1 MKALR
6 ATYEDRF
13 FGRLQRDDSA
23 ALQSLGRVLRAPR
36 GAVLMYEGEP
46 GDRIM
51 VLLAGRAK
59 VTRFVRSDGHEAL
72 VGITDPG
79 DLLGEVALLD
89 SGPRT
94 ATVTALESV
103 SMLVIAASI
112 FAAYLERRPQVAHL
126 VLEVLSR
133 RLRHSVELTSEL
145 AGLDALGRLASRL
158 VELVDRYGHQ
168 REDGIEISLELAQD
182 ELAAWT
188 GTSRASLG
196 KALQTLRA
204 VNCLETRRRQ
214 ILVRDLVALETYAGR
229 RRAGPRANPTCVA
242 A

>member
-1 MKALR
+1 MKAVSE
-6 ATYEDRF
+6 TYDDRF
-13 FGRLQRDDSA
+13 LGRLQADDRA
-23 ALQSLGRVLRAPR
+23 ALNSLGRVLRAPR

-51 VLLAGRAK
+51 VLLDGRAK
-59 VTRFVRSDGHEAL
+59 VTRFMSNGHEAL

-94 ATVTALESV
+94 ATVTALEPV

-112 FAAYLERRPQVAHL
+112 FAAYLERRPRVAHL
-126 VLEVLSR
+126 VLEVLSS
-133 RLRHSVELTSEL
+133 RLRHAVELTSEL

-158 VELVDRYGHQ
+158 VELVDRYGRQ

-204 VNCLETRRRQ
+204 VKCVETRRRQ
-214 ILVRDLVALETYAGR
+214 ILIRDVVALETYAG